1 MFNDIAPR
9 YDTLN
14 HLLSLGLDKR
24 WRRAAVRRVAAIR
37 PAAVLDLAAGTG
49 DMTLAL
55 LKRYLPQRVC
65 CADLSPEMLG
75 RGKEKISRRLAKRF
89 GKKRLAQRI
98 APPTT
103 EFVECTAEALPFADE
118 SFDVVMIGFGV
129 RNFADIPQSMREI
142 ARILKPGGRLVV
154 LEFSMPHRGFF
165 ALLYRLYLRLYL
177 PLVGGVI
184 SGSFRAYRYL
194 PSSMQQYARES
205 PLLPAIEASGLR
217 LVEQRPLTGGTVMLT
232 VGVRA

>member
-24 WRRAAVRRVAAIR
+24 WRRATVRRAAAAC
-37 PAAVLDLAAGTG
+37 PTAVLDLAAGTG

-55 LKRYLPQRVC
+55 LKRYVPQHIC

-89 GKKRLAQRI
+89 WKKRLAQGTC
-98 APPTT
+98 PPTT
-103 EFVECTAEALPFADE
+103 DFVECTAEALPFADG

-142 ARILKPGGRLVV
+142 ARVLKPGGRLVV
-154 LEFSMPHRGFF
+154 LEFSMPRRGFF

-177 PLVGGVI
+177 PLVGGLI
-184 SGSFRAYRYL
+184 SGSFKAYRYL
-194 PSSMQQYARES
+194 PSSMAQYAAES
-205 PLLPAIEASGLR
+205 PLLPAITAAGMVV
-217 LVEQRPLTGGTVMLT
+217 VEQRPLSGGTVMLT
-232 VGVRA
+232 VGGRS